1 MWLSLAEVP
10 RGRFRGGLWTLP
22 CGTFLFA
29 CWILVP
35 RPGIEPR
42 TCAVEAQSPNPWTA
56 REVPVELHLCF
67 ISFSLSLSCQ
77 LTCSCCSPH
86 PPSHTH
92 TLLEGRDY
100 VTASPLPP

>member
-42 TCAVEAQSPNPWTA
+42 TCAVDAQSPNPWTA

-67 ISFSLSLSCQ
+67 ISFSLSQ
-77 LTCSCCSPH
+77 LPAH
-86 PPSHTH
+86 LFLLLPPPPKSHTH
-92 TLLEGRDY
+92 T
-100 VTASPLPP
+100 P

>member
-10 RGRFRGGLWTLP
+10 RGRFWGRLWTVA

-29 CWILVP
+29 CQILVP
-35 RPGIEPR
+35 RPGIEPGPS
-42 TCAVEAQSPNPWTA
+42 AVEAQSPDPWTA

-67 ISFSLSLSCQ
+67 ISFSLSQ
-77 LTCSCCSPH
+77 LPAH
-86 PPSHTH
+86 LFLLLPPTPQVTH

-100 VTASPLPP
+100 VAASPLLP